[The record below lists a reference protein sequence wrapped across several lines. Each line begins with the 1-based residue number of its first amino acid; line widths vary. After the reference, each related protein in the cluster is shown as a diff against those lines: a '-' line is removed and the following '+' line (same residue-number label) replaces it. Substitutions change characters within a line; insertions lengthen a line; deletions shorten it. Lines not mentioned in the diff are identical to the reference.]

1 MLDMTGDVDLSWCDW
16 NLPVNWRAQKR
27 DKEDARLGPSMGIRF
42 PLQASM
48 EDPAGITRSLISG
61 FKEGKGMA
69 INLVAIATRLYR
81 FRASLEQ
88 IKFLPKNLIVCI
100 ARWYSEF
107 TGIQVCGDP
116 KHASSMFE
124 DASSMFVPASSM
136 YLTVLIGAGCPK

>member
-1 MLDMTGDVDLSWCDW
+1 MLDMTGDVDLSWGDW
-16 NLPVNWRAQKR
+16 KLPVNWRAQKR

-69 INLVAIATRLYR
+69 INLVAISTRLYK
-81 FRASLEQ
+81 FRASLEK
-88 IKFLPKNLIVCI
+88 IKFLPKNLIVCV

-107 TGIQVCGDP
+107 TGIQVCGGYP
-116 KHASSMFE
+116 KHVSSTLPP
-124 DASSMFVPASSM
+124 V
-136 YLTVLIGAGCPK
+136 